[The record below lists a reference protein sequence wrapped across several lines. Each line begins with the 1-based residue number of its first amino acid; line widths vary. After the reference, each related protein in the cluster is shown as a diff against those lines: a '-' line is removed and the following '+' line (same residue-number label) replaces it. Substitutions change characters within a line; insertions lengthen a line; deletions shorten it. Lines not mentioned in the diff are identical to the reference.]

1 MLTRMWSERPGERRT
16 SFRREGGQIMSGIMR
31 SAARFGLVACLVMAY
46 QVAEAGELVKVKLTL
61 DWILYGKHAG
71 FYAAAEKGFYRENGL
86 DVTILRGFGSGDT
99 VKRIAAGSEEFGF
112 ADTTPVLIARSR
124 GEKIKEIGI
133 IHDRSLYTIIALKGS
148 GITKPKDLE
157 GRSIGSPEG
166 NAVKVVFPAFAAAN
180 RIDDAKVKWITM
192 TAEAVVPSLIA
203 GRIDAGGFFA
213 TEIPTVRAAAQQ
225 VRKEIDI
232 QYYSDYGVDV
242 YSNGLI
248 ATDKIIKEKPD
259 LVKRFVHATMKG
271 FAWAVENPEEA
282 TDIFVRHNPAISREL
297 ARAHWEIAVDH
308 LLTPTALKMGIGY
321 MTREKMEYTRDTITN
336 YMKLPVKVPVEDIYT
351 NEFLPK
357 LFPKRK

>member
-1 MLTRMWSERPGERRT
+1 MWSGRPGEKRGERL
-16 SFRREGGQIMSGIMR
+16 SGVKGGEIMSGIVR
-31 SAARFGLVACLVMAY
+31 SAVRLGLVACLVMAY
-46 QVAEAGELVKVKLTL
+46 HVAEAAELQKVRLTL
-61 DWILYGKHAG
+61 DWLVYGKHAG

-112 ADTTPVLIARSR
+112 ADTPALLIGRSR
-124 GEKIKEIGI
+124 GAELKEIGI
-133 IHDRSLYTIIALKGS
+133 IHDRSLYTIITLRGS
-148 GITKPKDLE
+148 GIKSPKDLE

-180 RIDDAKVKWITM
+180 RIDEAKVKWVTM
-192 TAEAVVPSLIA
+192 TPEAIAPSLIA
-203 GRIDAGGFFA
+203 GKIDAGAFFA
-213 TEIPTVRAAAQQ
+213 TETPTVRAAAQT
-225 VRKEIDI
+225 VGKEIDI
-232 QYYSDYGVDV
+232 LYYSNYGVDV

-259 LVKRFVHATMKG
+259 LVKRFVHAAMKG

-282 TDIFVRHNPAISREL
+282 TGIFVRHNPAISPEL

-336 YMKLPVKVPVEDIYT
+336 YMKLPVKVPVEEIYT